1 MLLTKKFKKIIAA
14 PLILASALT
23 LSACDPVSL
32 AIGAGAAAGSMALEE
47 RGFEQAVID
56 RDTSYNISQALSKHG
71 GAKYINVSVNVI
83 EGRTLLTGTVSDRQ
97 LRLDA
102 IELAWKVD
110 GVEEVFNEI
119 QVTDDGGFIDL
130 SRDLLIKSNLSSAIT
145 FDDKIHAV
153 NYNTSVVNGTVYL
166 FGIAQNDAE
175 IDQLIAQTKQISYV
189 RRVIPIVQ
197 LKDDPARLDWL
208 NKQKEKSKTNS

>member
-1 MLLTKKFKKIIAA
+1 MVFTKSFSKAFAA
-14 PLILASALT
+14 PLLIVSSLALT
-23 LSACDPVSL
+23 ACDPISL

-47 RGFEQAVID
+47 RGFERAAID
-56 RDTSYNISQALSKHG
+56 RDISYNISQSLSQHG
-71 GAKYINVSVNVI
+71 GTDYINVAVSVI
-83 EGRTLLTGTVSDRQ
+83 EGRTLLTGTVSERQ

-119 QVTDDGGFIDL
+119 QVTDDGGVINL
-130 SRDLLIKSNLSSAIT
+130 SRDLLIKSNLSTAIT
-145 FDDKIHAV
+145 FDEKIHAV

-175 IDQLIAQTKQISYV
+175 LQQLVAHAKQISYV

-197 LKDDPARLDWL
+197 LKDDPSRQEWL
-208 NKQKEKSKTNS
+208 NKQKEKEATDS

>member
-1 MLLTKKFKKIIAA
+1 MLLTKKFKKLVAA
-14 PLILASALT
+14 PLVLASTLI

-47 RGFEQAVID
+47 RGFEQAVVD
-56 RDTSYNISQALSKHG
+56 RDMAYQISQALSKHG
-71 GAKYINVSVNVI
+71 GSDYINVSVNVI

-119 QVTDDGGFIDL
+119 QVTDNGGFLDL

-175 IDQLIAQTKQISYV
+175 LDQLIAQTKQISYV

-208 NKQKEKSKTNS
+208 KKQKEKPETDS